1 MSKNKTLVKQN
12 AVLIGTSVMLDEC
25 IEIAIKQFN
34 KVFVITKDK
43 KIKKKFK
50 KKIKLIK
57 LNQLKSVRSDYL
69 FSILNDQ
76 ILPFKYLK
84 FIKKLS
90 LNFHDGPLP
99 KYAGL
104 LVPVGQLLIK
114 KKYMG
119 FVGIKLK
126 K

>member
-76 ILPFKYLK
+76 ILPFKTVINLSPGINRISI
-84 FIKKLS
+84 FSRGLHGFTSERKLRM
-90 LNFHDGPLP
+90 LRR
-99 KYAGL
+99 Y
-104 LVPVGQLLIK
+104 
-114 KKYMG
+114 
-119 FVGIKLK
+119 
-126 K
+126 